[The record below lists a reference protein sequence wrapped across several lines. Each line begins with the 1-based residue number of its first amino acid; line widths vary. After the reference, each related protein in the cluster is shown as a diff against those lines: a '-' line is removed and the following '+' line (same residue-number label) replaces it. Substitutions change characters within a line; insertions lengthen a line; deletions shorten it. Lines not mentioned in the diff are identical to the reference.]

1 MNISYNEFHIS
12 KEIRDR
18 CQFSASLYS
27 STGNVII
34 ADMKAVRVF
43 TEKLNQH
50 LEKIGMPEKR
60 VSAGSINAMGL
71 IDEIL
76 HYCCMLYR
84 KTKISTAFSD
94 ALKDLD
100 NKYGPEKVD
109 ELLIQFNTEFP
120 PTEVYRGKTTAKKYL
135 SGTAI
140 DIGTGKLRSN
150 RESTFEEMVLL
161 HLENENPAFLP
172 FSIMFN
178 DQKLAKNPLYHQ
190 SWADVQKYFA
200 KLPVFGPFNHD
211 LINFLREPVV
221 YAPTSLRGQL
231 EYIQKNWMQILGD
244 WLKRILSGMDTL
256 SEEEKAAWQG
266 INGGDVDVP
275 VMSFENLMNE
285 YERFS
290 ADSEW
295 MPKVVLMAK
304 TVLVWL
310 DQLTKKYGR
319 PINRLDEIP
328 DEELDALRDE
338 GFTGLW
344 LIGLWQ
350 RSNAS
355 KRIKQI
361 CGNPEAAASAYSLME
376 YNIADNLG
384 GWDALDNLRAR
395 LWHRGIRLAS
405 DMVPNHT
412 GMDGRW
418 VVEKPDLFVQRRDN
432 PFPQY
437 TYNGENLSHD
447 PRVGV
452 YLEDHYYSKNDCAVV
467 FKRVDHYTGD
477 TRYIYH
483 GNDGTGMPW
492 NDTAQIDFLNPQAR
506 EEVIQEILHVAR
518 NFPIIRF
525 DAAMVLAKKHIRRLW
540 YPEPGHGGDIATRS
554 ETGLSTQQFNDAIPN
569 EFWREV
575 VDRVAKEVPD
585 TLLLAEAFWMME
597 GYFVRTLGMHRVY
610 NSAFMNML
618 KKEEN
623 QKYRDTVKNTIKF
636 DPQILKRYVNFMNNP
651 DEETAVA
658 QFGKGDKYFGV
669 CTLMITMPGLPMFG
683 HGQLEGFE
691 EKYGMEYT
699 KAYKNET
706 PDQDLYNRHCHDIF
720 PLMKKRYLFSQSE
733 DFLFYDVW
741 ENGHVNENVFA
752 YSNRAGNERAVV
764 FYNNKYEK
772 ASGWIKQSCEYAV
785 KNGDS
790 IQMQTRSIADGLGIN
805 DDPENYLI
813 FREQR
818 SDLWFIR
825 KSSDI
830 CQNGLYLSLNGFES
844 QVMMDILQVRDTPDK
859 KYSTLC
865 QVLNGRG
872 CYNLDEEW
880 DEICYKDLYKALEEF
895 TDEKFFAGLEK
906 LSEKT
911 TDAQLTKF
919 IASLKKKGEAFYKI
933 ANEFAEA
940 DLIKKAE
947 AEAAVEVPSAKTKAS
962 KAKTAKPKA
971 VKIKLE
977 TPVKQFA
984 QFEKSFKKMFKI
996 YAAGLKAQ
1004 TKKKIETDFMTDIAK
1019 AVKTAK
1025 VSDFIYAGLEYNV
1038 MSKEAFLV
1046 SAVPLSLADVSFA
1059 SKWSIARKL
1068 VQFMRN
1074 NKIKNAEQQ
1083 RWNLDRLCKLAMLS
1097 VKDYSSK
1104 AKKATVREIAN
1115 YLMNSPVSNVLVGAN
1130 SFSNTM
1136 WFNKEACD
1144 SALYLFV
1151 TSVVLINGD
1160 TKAKDVFAVYRELAE
1175 AQQESEY
1182 KCSQFVELF
1191 EPKTKK
1197 TAVTKKAAA
1206 PKKTATTK
1214 KAAAPKK
1221 TAVAK
1226 ETAAPK
1232 KTATTKKAAAPKK
1245 TATTKKVAATKKTAV
1260 AKETAA
1266 PKKATT
1272 TKKAAAPKK
1281 TATTKKA
1288 AAPKKAATTKKAA
1301 ATKKPAAKTKSK
1313 K

>member
-1 MNISYNEFHIS
+1 MKISYNEFHIS

-18 CQFSASLYS
+18 CGFSASLYS

-50 LEKIGMPEKR
+50 LEKIGLPEKR

-100 NKYGPEKVD
+100 NKYGSEKVD

-120 PTEVYRGKTTAKKYL
+120 PTEVYKGKTTAKKYL

-178 DQKLAKNPLYHQ
+178 DQKLAKNPLYSQ

-231 EYIQKNWMQILGD
+231 EYIQKNWMQILGE

-266 INGGDVDVP
+266 INGGDVDIP

-384 GWDALDNLRAR
+384 GWEALENLRAR

-452 YLEDHYYSKNDCAVV
+452 YLEDHYYSKTDCAVV

-683 HGQLEGFE
+683 HGQIEGFE

-764 FYNNKYEK
+764 FYNNKYER

-785 KNGDS
+785 KNGEG
-790 IQMQTRSIADGLGIN
+790 IVMQSRSIADGLGIN
-805 DDPENYLI
+805 DDSENYLI

-844 QVMMDILQVRDTPDK
+844 QVMMDIMQVRDTPDK

-865 QVLNGRG
+865 QFLNGRG
-872 CYNLDEEW
+872 CYNIDEEW
-880 DEICYKDLYKALEEF
+880 DEICYKELYKALEEF
-895 TDEKFFAGLEK
+895 TDEKFFAGLSK

-911 TDAQLTKF
+911 TDEQITKF
-919 IASLKKKGEAFYKI
+919 TAGLKKKGEAFFKV

-947 AEAAVEVPSAKTKAS
+947 AESKIAEAASASKKTKAS
-962 KAKTAKPKA
+962 KTTKPKA
-971 VKIKLE
+971 VKVKLE
-977 TPVKQFA
+977 TPAKQFA
-984 QFEKSFKKMFKI
+984 KFEKDFKKMSKL
-996 YAAGLKAQ
+996 YVSTLKAQ
-1004 TKKKIETDFMTDIAK
+1004 AKKKTESDFMTDITKAAK
-1019 AVKTAK
+1019 TSKC
-1025 VSDFIYAGLEYNV
+1025 SDFISAGLEYNV
-1038 MSKEAFLV
+1038 VTKESLLV
-1046 SAVPLSLADVSFA
+1046 STIPLALSDVSFA
-1059 SKWSIARKL
+1059 SKWSLARKL
-1068 VQFMRN
+1068 VHFMCK
-1074 NKIKNAEQQ
+1074 NKVKGAEQQ
-1083 RWNLDRLCKLAMLS
+1083 RWNLDRLCKLAVLS
-1097 VKDYSSK
+1097 VKDYSAK
-1104 AKKATVREIAN
+1104 AKKKTTKEVAH
-1115 YLMNSPVSNVLVGAN
+1115 YLMNSPVSNILVGAN
-1130 SFSNTM
+1130 TFNNTM

-1151 TSVVLINGD
+1151 TAVIIVNGES
-1160 TKAKDVFAVYRELAE
+1160 KAKDVLAVYKELVAAQE
-1175 AQQESEY
+1175 ASEY
-1182 KCSQFVELF
+1182 KCSQFAEVF
-1191 EPKTKK
+1191 ESKTSTKK
-1197 TAVTKKAAA
+1197 AAVTKKAAITKKA
-1206 PKKTATTK
+1206 AVTKKSATTKKAAVTKKTATTK
-1214 KAAAPKK
+1214 KAA
-1221 TAVAK
+1221 
-1226 ETAAPK
+1226 
-1232 KTATTKKAAAPKK
+1232 TTKKTVTAKKVNAKK
-1245 TATTKKVAATKKTAV
+1245 TTS
-1260 AKETAA
+1260 
-1266 PKKATT
+1266 KKA
-1272 TKKAAAPKK
+1272 
-1281 TATTKKA
+1281 
-1288 AAPKKAATTKKAA
+1288 
-1301 ATKKPAAKTKSK
+1301 
-1313 K
+1313 